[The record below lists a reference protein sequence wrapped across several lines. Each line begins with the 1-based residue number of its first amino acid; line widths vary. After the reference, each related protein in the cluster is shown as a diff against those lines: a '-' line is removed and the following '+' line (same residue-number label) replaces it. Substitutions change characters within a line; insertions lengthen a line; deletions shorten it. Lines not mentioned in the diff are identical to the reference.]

1 MNFRDKQIAPPKS
14 WIAFEDLCLAIFKGI
29 LSDPLAKKHGRTG
42 QAQSGVDVYGRQ
54 GGVGS
59 AWIGIQC
66 KGKEQGCGAVATE
79 AEFKAELEK
88 AERFTPT
95 LTRWIFAT
103 TAPSDAKLQQV
114 CRRIADERRSAGKFD
129 VDLLSWDDLQQLIA
143 ADSSVLRDFYPEHAF
158 DLSALVQGLE
168 ALPERLRSLSTPTD
182 SAPPVTTPQAI
193 GDQVWTSVSFNDQ
206 RDLAPALIGRPLGP
220 ADAAA
225 CPRIPE
231 VEALLQQLRTGYS
244 ARLVGVPGAGKS
256 VCAYQVALEL
266 SKEGWNVFRLRD
278 SRRDIPYLASGNAGQ
293 RSLYLVDDAHLMPEA
308 LLRGS
313 EEQTSSSALLLSAHT
328 VFDSAEHIRG
338 AVALDAKRAVEAIA
352 KSLRTTRI
360 EETYKLVRAIDN
372 SIGDHA
378 GDERIGTRID
388 HASDKADYPWQ
399 FCFILGG
406 GWRRA
411 QTAADNA
418 RQANAD
424 IVLACAAINQIASGD
439 ARGDR
444 SQMTAILRA
453 EGLDLAEI
461 NSAIQWLLDQRLLLS
476 ANDLRCPHQ
485 RFAAFVIKRLLAG
498 EPVETCKLVG
508 RLVGQAITNDAY
520 PLIAIR
526 NLLHELAFTI
536 DYRWTWIVPRLALEL
551 VGSRCWSV
559 ELPRDRNFA
568 CFLVAELA
576 HYISDW
582 EAAVIVPNL
591 TLLARWVSEPADPS
605 GYGLGHLLNH
615 LRNEA
620 KDTLASLLEMVPPR
634 SMAEAINHVT
644 VDQCHSL
651 AVLLKSLSNQK
662 SRTWAQEVASL
673 LRADRLFAL
682 ADTWHDIDRV
692 YTLSELYCSLEWFNE
707 DLALNLVERSI
718 PVIKKAMFENP
729 TESFADFHDLF
740 MATLRV
746 WDPLGVFVGKYRPD
760 ARRLSLA
767 RRICQG
773 FEVKR
778 LARQLSEVT
787 KRDFQRAAHVLAFLH
802 RVSPRK
808 FQAVA
813 GQIDLDRINEA
824 FGNEWQNMNHDAE
837 VLLGVLFTAKSARD
851 QVVKLIDRN
860 SSKIKRFPPR
870 LALMAPETALRYVDG
885 GGTIALASFDH
896 VDWHFGP
903 VVLTLFAEQRK
914 ELFETLVRPC
924 ERAVAAS
931 LSQAHPSW
939 YGEASDFLT
948 LLETRCPESLQR
960 ILTLMDV
967 EKARVGWTA
976 CLKDKAGA
984 RRTASILIQAA
995 YGRDD
1000 SIGQFARELRSHFP
1014 RASTFSPPSGSDE
1027 RSS

>member
-14 WIAFEDLCLAIFKGI
+14 WIAFEDLCLALLKGI

-54 GGVGS
+54 GGIGS

-66 KGKEQGCGAVATE
+66 KGKEQSYGALATE

-168 ALPERLRSLSTPTD
+168 TLPERLRSLSTPTD
-182 SAPPVTTPQAI
+182 SAAPATTPQAI
-193 GDQVWTSVSFNDQ
+193 GDEVWTPVSFDEQ
-206 RDLAPALIGRPLGP
+206 RDLAPALMGRPLGP

-225 CPRIPE
+225 CPKIPE
-231 VEALLQQLRTGYS
+231 VDVLLQQLRTGYS

-266 SKEGWNVFRLRD
+266 SKEGWNVFRLRN
-278 SRRDIPYLASGNAGQ
+278 SRRDIPYLASGKAGQ

-328 VFDSAEHIRG
+328 VSDSAEHIRG
-338 AVALDAKRAVEAIA
+338 AVALDAERAVEAIA
-352 KSLRTTRI
+352 KSLRSTRI
-360 EETYKLVRAIDN
+360 DETYKLVRAIDN
-372 SIGDHA
+372 AIGDHA
-378 GDERIGTRID
+378 GDERIETRID
-388 HASDKADYPWQ
+388 HASDKAGYPWQ

-444 SQMTAILRA
+444 SQMTAVLRA
-453 EGLDLAEI
+453 EGLELPEI
-461 NSAIQWLLDQRLLLS
+461 NSAIEWLLDQRLLLS

-485 RFAAFVIKRLLAG
+485 RFAAVVIKRLLAG
-498 EPVETCKLVG
+498 QHIEACKLVG
-508 RLVGQAITNDAY
+508 RLVGEAITNDAY
-520 PLIAIR
+520 SLVGIR
-526 NLLHELAFTI
+526 NILHELAFTI
-536 DYRWTWIVPRLALEL
+536 DYQWNWIVPQPALEL

-559 ELPRDRNFA
+559 ESPKDRNFA
-568 CFLVAELA
+568 CFLLAELA
-576 HYISDW
+576 RYVSDW
-582 EAAVIVPNL
+582 EAAIIVPNL
-591 TLLARWVSEPADPS
+591 TLLAHWVSDPADPS

-620 KDTLASLLEMVPPR
+620 KDTLASLLKLVPPR
-634 SMAEAINHVT
+634 SMAEAINHVA

-651 AVLLKSLSNQK
+651 AVLLKSLSNRK

-692 YTLSELYCSLEWFNE
+692 YALSELCHALEWFDE
-707 DLALNLVERSI
+707 DLALNLVEHSLT
-718 PVIKKAMFENP
+718 VFKKAMFENP
-729 TESFADFHDLF
+729 TESFANFDHLL

-760 ARRLSLA
+760 ARRMSLA

-778 LARQLSEVT
+778 LARQLSEVS
-787 KRDFQRAAHVLAFLH
+787 KRDFQRAAQVLAFLQ

-808 FQAVA
+808 FRAVA
-813 GQIDLDRINEA
+813 GEIDLDRINEA
-824 FGNEWQNMNHDAE
+824 FGDEWQNMKHDAE

-860 SSKIKRFPPR
+860 SAKIKRFPPR

-885 GGTIALASFDH
+885 GGTIALVSFDH

-924 ERAVAAS
+924 ESAVAAS

-948 LLETRCPESLQR
+948 LLETECPESLQR

-984 RRTASILIQAA
+984 RRTASILVQAA

-1000 SIGQFARELRSHFP
+1000 SIGQLARELRSHFP
-1014 RASTFSPPSGSDE
+1014 RASTFSPASSSDE
-1027 RSS
+1027 RPS

>member
-14 WIAFEDLCLAIFKGI
+14 WIAFEDLCLALLKGI
-29 LSDPLAKKHGRTG
+29 LSDALAKKHGRTG

-54 GGVGS
+54 GGIGS

-66 KGKEQGCGAVATE
+66 KGKEQSYGALATE

-143 ADSSVLRDFYPEHAF
+143 ADSSVLRGFYPEHAF
-158 DLSALVQGLE
+158 DLSALVQHLE
-168 ALPERLRSLSTPTD
+168 TLPERLRSLSTPTD
-182 SAPPVTTPQAI
+182 SAAPATTPQAI
-193 GDQVWTSVSFNDQ
+193 GDEAWTPVSFDEQ
-206 RDLAPALIGRPLGP
+206 RDLAPALMGRPLGP

-225 CPRIPE
+225 CPKIPE
-231 VEALLQQLRTGYS
+231 VDVLLQQLRTGYS

-266 SKEGWNVFRLRD
+266 SKEGWNVFRLQN
-278 SRRDIPYLASGNAGQ
+278 SRRDIPYLASGKAGQ

-328 VFDSAEHIRG
+328 VSDSAEHIRG
-338 AVALDAKRAVEAIA
+338 AVALDAERAVEAIA
-352 KSLRTTRI
+352 KSLRSTRI
-360 EETYKLVRAIDN
+360 DETYKLVRAIDN
-372 SIGDHA
+372 AIGDHA
-378 GDERIGTRID
+378 GDERIETRID
-388 HASDKADYPWQ
+388 QASDKAGYPWQ

-444 SQMTAILRA
+444 SQMTAVLRA
-453 EGLDLAEI
+453 EGLELPEI
-461 NSAIQWLLDQRLLLS
+461 NSAIEWLLDQRLLLS

-485 RFAAFVIKRLLAG
+485 RFAAVVIKRLLAG
-498 EPVETCKLVG
+498 QHIEGCKLVG
-508 RLVGQAITNDAY
+508 RLVGEAITNDASS
-520 PLIAIR
+520 LVGIR
-526 NLLHELAFTI
+526 NFLHELAFTI
-536 DYRWTWIVPRLALEL
+536 DYQWNWIVPQPALEL

-559 ELPRDRNFA
+559 ESPKDRNFA
-568 CFLVAELA
+568 CFLLAELA
-576 HYISDW
+576 RYVSDW

-591 TLLARWVSEPADPS
+591 TLLAHWVSDPADPS

-620 KDTLASLLEMVPPR
+620 KDTLASLLKLVRPR
-634 SMAEAINHVT
+634 SMAEAINHVA

-662 SRTWAQEVASL
+662 SRTWAQEVASS

-692 YTLSELYCSLEWFNE
+692 YALSELCHALEWFDE
-707 DLALNLVERSI
+707 DLALNLVEHSLT
-718 PVIKKAMFENP
+718 VFKKAMLENP
-729 TESFADFHDLF
+729 TESFANFDHLL

-760 ARRLSLA
+760 ARRMSLA

-778 LARQLSEVT
+778 LARQLSEVS

-808 FQAVA
+808 FRAVA
-813 GQIDLDRINEA
+813 GEIDLDRINEA
-824 FGNEWQNMNHDAE
+824 FGDEWQNMKHDAE
-837 VLLGVLFTAKSARD
+837 VLLGVLFTAKSARN

-860 SSKIKRFPPR
+860 SAKIKRFPPR

-885 GGTIALASFDH
+885 GGTIALVSFDH

-924 ERAVAAS
+924 ESAVAAS

-939 YGEASDFLT
+939 YGEASDFLR
-948 LLETRCPESLQR
+948 LLEAACPESLQR

-976 CLKDKAGA
+976 CLKDRAGA
-984 RRTASILIQAA
+984 RRTASTLVQAA
-995 YGRDD
+995 YGRND
-1000 SIGQFARELRSHFP
+1000 SIGQLARELQSRFP
-1014 RASTFSPPSGSDE
+1014 RASTFSPPSRSDE
-1027 RSS
+1027 RAS

>member
-14 WIAFEDLCLAIFKGI
+14 WIAFEDLCLALFKGI
-29 LSDPLAKKHGRTG
+29 LNDPLAKKHGRTG

-54 GGVGS
+54 GGVSS
-59 AWIGIQC
+59 AWTGIQC
-66 KGKEQGCGAVATE
+66 KGKEQGYGAVATE

-95 LTRWIFAT
+95 LTRWIFTT

-182 SAPPVTTPQAI
+182 SAPAATPQAI
-193 GDQVWTSVSFNDQ
+193 RDQVWTPVSFDEQ

-231 VEALLQQLRTGYS
+231 VDALLQQLRTGYS
-244 ARLVGVPGAGKS
+244 ARLVGVAGAGKS

-278 SRRDIPYLASGNAGQ
+278 SRRDIPYLASGKAGQ

-308 LLRGS
+308 LLRAS

-328 VFDSAEHIRG
+328 VSDSAEHIRG
-338 AVALDAKRAVEAIA
+338 AVALDAERAVEAIA
-352 KSLRTTRI
+352 KSLRSTRI
-360 EETYKLVRAIDN
+360 DETYKLVRAIDN
-372 SIGDHA
+372 AIGDHA
-378 GDERIGTRID
+378 GDERIETRID
-388 HASDKADYPWQ
+388 HASDKAGYPWQ

-439 ARGDR
+439 ARADR
-444 SQMTAILRA
+444 SQMTAVLRA
-453 EGLDLAEI
+453 EGLELAEI
-461 NSAIQWLLDQRLLLS
+461 NSAIEWLLDQRLLLS

-485 RFAAFVIKRLLAG
+485 RFAAVVIKRLLAG
-498 EPVETCKLVG
+498 QHIETCKLVG
-508 RLVGQAITNDAY
+508 RLVGEAITNDAY
-520 PLIAIR
+520 SLVGIR
-526 NLLHELAFTI
+526 NILHELAFTI
-536 DYRWTWIVPRLALEL
+536 DYRWTWIVPQPALEV

-559 ELPRDRNFA
+559 ESPKDRNSA
-568 CFLVAELA
+568 CFLLAELA
-576 HYISDW
+576 RYVSDW

-591 TLLARWVSEPADPS
+591 TLLAHWVSNPADPS

-620 KDTLASLLEMVPPR
+620 KDTLASLLKLVPPR

-644 VDQCHSL
+644 VEQCHSL
-651 AVLLKSLSNQK
+651 AVLLKSFSNQK

-692 YTLSELYCSLEWFNE
+692 YALSELCHSLEWFDE
-707 DLALNLVERSI
+707 DLALNLVEHSL

-729 TESFADFHDLF
+729 TESFANLDHLL

-760 ARRLSLA
+760 ARRMSLA

-778 LARQLSEVT
+778 LARQLSEVS

-813 GQIDLDRINEA
+813 GEIDLDRINEA
-824 FGNEWQNMNHDAE
+824 FGDEWQNMKHDAE

-860 SSKIKRFPPR
+860 VAKIKRFPPR

-885 GGTIALASFDH
+885 GGTVALVSFDH
-896 VDWHFGP
+896 VDWHLGS

-914 ELFETLVRPC
+914 ELFEALVRPC
-924 ERAVAAS
+924 ESAVAAS

-939 YGEASDFLT
+939 YGEASDFLM
-948 LLETRCPESLQR
+948 LLKTECPESLQR

-984 RRTASILIQAA
+984 RRTASILVQAA

-1000 SIGQFARELRSHFP
+1000 SIGELARELRSHFP
-1014 RASTFSPPSGSDE
+1014 RASTFSPASSSDE